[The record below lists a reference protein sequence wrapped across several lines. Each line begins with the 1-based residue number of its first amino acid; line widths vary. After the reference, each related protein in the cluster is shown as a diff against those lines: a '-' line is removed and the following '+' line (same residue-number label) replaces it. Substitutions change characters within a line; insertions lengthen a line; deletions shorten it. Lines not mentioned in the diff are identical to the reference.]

1 MIGRGGAS
9 TGQVQ
14 DRRKESVVRAH
25 VVVRAATPDDLPDL
39 VALWHEQRSLSAR
52 SERVVP
58 EPTAE
63 GALQLLARAQSDGA
77 TRVVVATLGEA
88 VAGLAVMRHEPFAAL
103 FDVQSVHLHYLH
115 VREGFRRRGVGHAL
129 VAAAAAFAEE
139 VGAEHVVSDVLPQLR
154 EANRFYARLGFGP
167 VVVQR
172 VASVPALR
180 RRLGAGRRQAP
191 LDELL
196 SRRRSVRSRAQL
208 VAVDPV
214 GSTTASE
221 HGAAG

>member
-1 MIGRGGAS
+1 M
-9 TGQVQ
+9 
-14 DRRKESVVRAH
+14 RAH

-39 VALWHEQRSLSAR
+39 VALWHEQRSLTAR
-52 SERVVP
+52 SERVIP
-58 EPTAE
+58 EPTVE
-63 GALQLLARAQSDGA
+63 GALQLLAKAQADCG
-77 TRVVVATLGEA
+77 TRVVVATLADA

-103 FDVQSVHLHYLH
+103 FEVRSVHLHYLH
-115 VREGFRRRGVGHAL
+115 VREGFRRRGVGRAL
-129 VAAAAAFAEE
+129 VAAAAGFAEE

-180 RRLGAGRRQAP
+180 RRLAAGRRHAP

-196 SRRRSVRSRAQL
+196 SRRRSVRSRSQL
-208 VAVDPV
+208 VAADPFP
-214 GSTTASE
+214 TAATSE
-221 HGAAG
+221 QGATG